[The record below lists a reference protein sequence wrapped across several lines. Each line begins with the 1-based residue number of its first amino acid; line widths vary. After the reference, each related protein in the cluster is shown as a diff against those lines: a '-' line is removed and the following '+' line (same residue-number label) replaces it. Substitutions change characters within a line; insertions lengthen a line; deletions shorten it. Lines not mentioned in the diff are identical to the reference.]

1 MIEKRSAIMDRYTS
15 RGISGFGIIFLILFL
30 IVLGYVGY
38 QIFRIQFT
46 YSAAKNKVEDAVK
59 MGPLRSDAEILND
72 LIAEFKEIKLQLN
85 PAYDTIYID
94 RSIPDSFRIYVA
106 YNDSSNIF
114 GFYTYYRHL
123 VIDVIMPIRAGF

>member
-1 MIEKRSAIMDRYTS
+1 MNS
-15 RGISGFGIIFLILFL
+15 RGISGFGVIFLI
-30 IVLGYVGY
+30 IVLLVIGYVGY

-46 YSAAKNKVEDAVK
+46 CSAVRSKVEEAVK
-59 MGPLRSDAEILND
+59 LGPIRTDAEITNELLKNFEEMNVHLD
-72 LIAEFKEIKLQLN
+72 

-114 GFYTYYRHL
+114 GYIYRRHL
-123 VIDVIMPIRAGF
+123 IIDVIMPIRAGL

>member
-1 MIEKRSAIMDRYTS
+1 MYTRYS
-15 RGISGFGIIFLILFL
+15 KGISGFGIIFLIILLLL
-30 IVLGYVGY
+30 IGYVGY

-59 MGPLRSDAEILND
+59 IGPLRTDADIMSDLLSEL
-72 LIAEFKEIKLQLN
+72 KEIKLQLN
-85 PAYDTIYID
+85 PAYDTIIID
-94 RSIPDSFRIYVA
+94 RTIPDSFRIYVA

-123 VIDVIMPIRAGF
+123 VIDVIMPIKAGL